1 MTTSSIENTPILI
14 QVGNKEL
21 KISTIYKR
29 SGIPLLASDLD
40 SLLNTS
46 HYTIVVIAA
55 DVHRCYKV
63 PVHKDRTDELVR
75 NAIEEYLN
83 LTNTKNIFFYLSK
96 IQNTIKK
103 LPNQKEAGPDQLTP
117 ASSIATEKLG
127 KDVKQPVNHRSI
139 SLLSTLDKVYKKLIL
154 NHLQYYLKNHIRPEQ
169 FGCHPDHSTT
179 TTQLD
184 KIIDE
189 I

>member
-55 DVHRCYKV
+55 GDLNTKHRSWNSIK
-63 PVHKDRTDELVR
+63 PNTAGNTNLVFKH
-75 NAIEEYLN
+75 AHWTKFN
-83 LTNTKNIFFYLSK
+83 LNTKNISLAPKKVNFRNIDQGVNELTAKITTFVNNNIVTSSKDLSRH
-96 IQNTIKK
+96 
-103 LPNQKEAGPDQLTP
+103 LPKN
-117 ASSIATEKLG
+117 
-127 KDVKQPVNHRSI
+127 V
-139 SLLSTLDKVYKKLIL
+139 L
-154 NHLQYYLKNHIRPEQ
+154 N
-169 FGCHPDHSTT
+169 
-179 TTQLD
+179 
-184 KIIDE
+184 
-189 I
+189 